1 MNRFETNRPYCTP
14 EDLSLEQMVNG
25 HADRRRQSRREAER
39 WTRCLAAV
47 IWSVYLAACIILLWA
62 ANLAQAAG
70 FLSPT
75 LGGIVL
81 VALVLG
87 ALVSGGQLVVLWKG
101 GPRC

>member
-1 MNRFETNRPYCTP
+1 MNENANRPYCTP

-62 ANLAQAAG
+62 ANLAQSAG
-70 FLSPT
+70 LLSPA
-75 LGGIVL
+75 LSGMVQI
-81 VALVLG
+81 ALVLG
-87 ALVSGGQLVVLWKG
+87 CCLCVGQLVVLWKG
-101 GPRC
+101 GDRS